1 MIELYIT
8 DCNKSNE
15 HEKAELLVRTGIQN
29 SFGKVLELCHDERG
43 KPFFAD
49 ADDIFVSISHSRKFC
64 VAALSD
70 GQIGV
75 DIEAI
80 LGDEDK
86 LLRIAKRYFTADEYE
101 YMLKDIPNRFFSLW
115 CAKESYVK
123 YTGKGLSK
131 SLSTFSILSKQG
143 IEESVR
149 FSSLIYK
156 GHMITVCSGESW
168 MGELKYLK

>member
-15 HEKAELLVRTGIQN
+15 HEKAELLSVTGLKN
-29 SFGKVLELCHDERG
+29 SFGKVSEFCHDERG

-49 ADDIFVSISHSRKFC
+49 ATDIFVSISHSSEFC
-64 VAALSD
+64 VVALAD

-80 LGDEDK
+80 VGDEDK
-86 LLRIAKRYFTADEYE
+86 LLRLAKRYFTDDEYE
-101 YMLKDIPNRFFSLW
+101 YMQKDVQNRFFSLW

-123 YTGKGLSK
+123 YTGKGLAVG
-131 SLSTFSILSKQG
+131 LSTFSVLSKQG
-143 IEESVR
+143 IDEHIC
-149 FSSLIYK
+149 FSNLIYK
-156 GHMITVCSGESW
+156 GHMITVCSSESW
-168 MGELKYLK
+168 IGEIKHIK